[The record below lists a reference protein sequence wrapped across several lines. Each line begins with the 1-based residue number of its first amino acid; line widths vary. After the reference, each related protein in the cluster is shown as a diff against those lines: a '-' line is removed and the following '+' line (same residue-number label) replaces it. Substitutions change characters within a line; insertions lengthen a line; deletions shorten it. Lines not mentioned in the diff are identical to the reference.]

1 MRRGLVGLVAGLRL
15 TELAWVFRPS
25 WLALR
30 FRGRVLPL
38 LAGLG
43 RMKVNSKVPP
53 IARVCVV
60 GVVGVVCPD
69 LPDHGIILVSAVC
82 VGHPSAADR
91 YQGVYPPKNARE
103 RGFRLILVMSA
114 RVSACAVLG

>member
-43 RMKVNSKVPP
+43 RIEGELESTTYCT
-53 IARVCVV
+53 CVV
-60 GVVGVVCPD
+60 GGVGVVCPD

-114 RVSACAVLG
+114 RVRACAVLG

>member
-1 MRRGLVGLVAGLRL
+1 
-15 TELAWVFRPS
+15 
-25 WLALR
+25 
-30 FRGRVLPL
+30 
-38 LAGLG
+38 
-43 RMKVNSKVPP
+43 MKVNSKVPP
-53 IARVCVV
+53 IARVCGVGGV